1 MTEIVSDVVVSL
13 FAVIGLI
20 FIINEISNLF
30 GKSTLDGTSV
40 YVVCPGK
47 YIIDSEYILNLTKTV
62 SADKY
67 IIVSDTDIIP
77 PVENVS
83 VVNPSGASGEI
94 NNYLS
99 AIL

>member
-1 MTEIVSDVVVSL
+1 MTEIISDVVISL
-13 FAVIGLI
+13 FAVMGLI
-20 FIINEISNLF
+20 FVINEISKLI
-30 GKSTLDGTSV
+30 GKNALENASV
-40 YVVCPGK
+40 Y
-47 YIIDSEYILNLTKTV
+47 IIRPDRQVDSEYILNLTKTV

-83 VVNPSGASGEI
+83 VVTPSGASGEI